1 MNNGLKQEIRNT
13 YWLTHKI
20 IMDVENLRTYYPIKD
35 VTVSKQKNL
44 LRRYGTLENFY
55 KNV

>member
-13 YWLTHKI
+13 YWLNHKI

-35 VTVSKQKNL
+35 VNISKQKNL

>member
-35 VTVSKQKNL
+35 VNISKQKNL